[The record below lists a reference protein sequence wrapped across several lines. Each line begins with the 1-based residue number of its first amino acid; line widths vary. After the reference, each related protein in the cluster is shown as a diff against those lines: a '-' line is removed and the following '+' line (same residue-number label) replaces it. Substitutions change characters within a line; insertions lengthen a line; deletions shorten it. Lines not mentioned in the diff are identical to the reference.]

1 MTRPTSVLTAGVSLI
16 LAGCGNLG
24 GLLTIPKCRRSRS
37 TVIQGTLENT
47 LNDLDHGGYVL
58 WELRY
63 IDVQDPQDPEPK
75 KSSPHSGTAEMG
87 EQLPK

>member
-1 MTRPTSVLTAGVSLI
+1 
-16 LAGCGNLG
+16 
-24 GLLTIPKCRRSRS
+24 
-37 TVIQGTLENT
+37 VIQGTLENT

-75 KSSPHSGTAEMG
+75 KSSPH
-87 EQLPK
+87 